1 MKSRSQESTAG
12 GVAGEP
18 EGARRASGGSPA
30 APGLVPPVPIE
41 SSEVEPRI
49 GRRKFSASYKL
60 QILQEAEA
68 CSAGEVGRLLRR
80 EGLYS
85 SHLTKW
91 RQQRD
96 RGALL
101 GLTPKPGRRPD
112 PNTPALQRIRD
123 LERENEQLRRRLY
136 QAETI
141 IEVQKKVSEILGIP
155 LGPNG
160 NNEKS

>member
-1 MKSRSQESTAG
+1 MKSLSQESVVGAT
-12 GVAGEP
+12 
-18 EGARRASGGSPA
+18 EGARRASGVAPTASGSPGA
-30 APGLVPPVPIE
+30 VSRV
-41 SSEVEPRI
+41 STEVEPRA
-49 GRRKFSASYKL
+49 GRRKFSARYKL
-60 QILQEAEA
+60 EILQEVES
-68 CSAGEVGRLLRR
+68 CSEGEVGRLLRR

-96 RGALL
+96 RGALM

-112 PNTPALQRIRD
+112 PRTPVLQRIRD
-123 LERENEQLRRRLY
+123 LERENEQLRRRLH

-155 LGPNG
+155 LGPNASKD
-160 NNEKS
+160 EQS